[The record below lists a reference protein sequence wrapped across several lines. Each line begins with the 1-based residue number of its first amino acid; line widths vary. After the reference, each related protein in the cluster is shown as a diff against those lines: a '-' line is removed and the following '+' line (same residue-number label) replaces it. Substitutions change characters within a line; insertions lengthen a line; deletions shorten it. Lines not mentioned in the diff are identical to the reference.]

1 LAYVLVVDDDE
12 EHRTLVRAMLAK
24 LGHELAEAADGGQ
37 GLRLAVQRRPDL
49 VLTDISMPGVDGHAL
64 ISALRAKYADVPIV
78 AISGGSAV
86 PKDELLAKAVKLG
99 AKEVIMKPFELG
111 QLAGAVTR
119 ALRKPPPAR

>member
-12 EHRTLVRAMLAK
+12 GHRALARAMLTK
-24 LGHELAEAADGGQ
+24 LGHEVGEAADGGQ
-37 GLRLAVQRRPDL
+37 GLRLAVQRRPDM

-64 ISALRAKYADVPIV
+64 ISALRAKYADLPII

-99 AKEVIMKPFELG
+99 AKEVIMKPFEPG
-111 QLAGAVTR
+111 QLAGAVSR
-119 ALRKPPPAR
+119 ALKIKK

>member
-1 LAYVLVVDDDE
+1 MAYVLVVDDDE

-86 PKDELLAKAVKLG
+86 PGDELLAKAVKLG